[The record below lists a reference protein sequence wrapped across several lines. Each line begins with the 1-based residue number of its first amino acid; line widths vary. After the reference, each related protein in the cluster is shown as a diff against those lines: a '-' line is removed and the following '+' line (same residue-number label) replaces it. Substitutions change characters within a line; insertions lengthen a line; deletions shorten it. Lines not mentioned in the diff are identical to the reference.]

1 MLTFMFVASE
11 SVYFS
16 SRMEILVSKFGRTS
30 KLSPRFLV
38 VVSSLLPNIVSE
50 SSIASI
56 AVRQGHAHRGIDYG
70 RRQIEYLLGEENPAS
85 YHPRPL
91 SVELPRRLDG
101 MYRRACFE
109 SSPSYI
115 VALQAINVTVC
126 EEGDPIIVVPF
137 KTELIQVLMSLTNG
151 AISVNIGPT

>member
-1 MLTFMFVASE
+1 MLIASE

-38 VVSSLLPNIVSE
+38 VVSSLLLDIGFE

-56 AVRQGHAHRGIDYG
+56 AVRQGYAHRGIDYG
-70 RRQIEYLLGEENPAS
+70 RRQIEYLSGEENPAR

-91 SVELPRRLDG
+91 AIELSRRLG
-101 MYRRACFE
+101 GTYRRTCF
-109 SSPSYI
+109 
-115 VALQAINVTVC
+115 
-126 EEGDPIIVVPF
+126 F
-137 KTELIQVLMSLTNG
+137 LT
-151 AISVNIGPT
+151 